1 MIIQI
6 RNFFIDCKPNHNPEN
21 NPEWNLCLHKGKSD
35 TQYYRKKEHTP
46 FNTPTQYCDR
56 GSYIYIVDMHQNILC
71 IINMEVNN
79 LIILVTSPV
88 VYRQDSKSMFQNL

>member
-35 TQYYRKKEHTP
+35 TQYYRKKEHIP

-56 GSYIYIVDMHQNILC
+56 GSYRYSRH
-71 IINMEVNN
+71 
-79 LIILVTSPV
+79 SPKHSL
-88 VYRQDSKSMFQNL
+88 YNQYGSE